1 MNHLR
6 ILFSVLFA
14 GVVLTASADKIY
26 SIVSCNL
33 GGPGYVPVTGDFAGD
48 GKFDRTTYPDN
59 LVFNLFRAKSAPHNQ
74 LLD

>member
-1 MNHLR
+1 MHIFTL
-6 ILFSVLFA
+6 
-14 GVVLTASADKIY
+14 ADC
-26 SIVSCNL
+26 SRL
-33 GGPGYVPVTGDFAGD
+33 PFTGDFDGD